1 MTTVRASAQS
11 PGVRADVPPGGAA
24 PSAPGVV
31 RRTVARSAK
40 GGAGVLAAVGIW
52 ETLRALSVLPD
63 DNAPSAW
70 AILAATARE
79 LAQGPLATAAAQTAY
94 AWAVGFL
101 VAVAVGVSL
110 GVLVGLSRWAEAATG
125 LLFDFLRPIPAVAL
139 VPVAIVLLGLGLRMQ
154 TFLTVFAAV
163 WPMLFNT
170 RYGVRNV
177 DPLQIDSARV
187 QGVGGVEL
195 VRRVVLPAAL
205 PSIFT
210 GLRLS
215 ASIAVVVTV
224 VTELVAAGTGL
235 GHYIDQNQQVGNAP
249 EAFAGVLAAG
259 VLGYLVNVVM
269 LVADRWAV
277 RWRALTVGGD
287 Q

>member
-1 MTTVRASAQS
+1 
-11 PGVRADVPPGGAA
+11 
-24 PSAPGVV
+24 VV
-31 RRTVARSAK
+31 RGAK

-52 ETLRALSVLPD
+52 EALRALSVLPA
-63 DNAPSAW
+63 DNAPSVW
-70 AILAATARE
+70 AILAAAARE
-79 LAQGPLATAAAQTAY
+79 LGRGPLATATMQTAY

-101 VAVAVGVSL
+101 VAVAVGVAF
-110 GVLVGLSRWAEAATG
+110 GVLVGLSRWADAATG

-187 QGVGGVEL
+187 QGVGGVAL

-235 GHYIDQNQQVGNAP
+235 GHYIDQHQQVGDAP
-249 EAFAGVLAAG
+249 VAFAGVLVAG
-259 VLGYLVNVVM
+259 VFGYLVNVVM
-269 LVADRWAV
+269 LAADRWAV